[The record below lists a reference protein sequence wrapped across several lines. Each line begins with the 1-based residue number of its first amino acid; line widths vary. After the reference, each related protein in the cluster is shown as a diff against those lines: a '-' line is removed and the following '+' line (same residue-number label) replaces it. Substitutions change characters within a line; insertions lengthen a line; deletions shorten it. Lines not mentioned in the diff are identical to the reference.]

1 MAPTFLRHRR
11 PMLALKSF
19 LTKLYQHLLAMVFA
33 VNEIN
38 NNVKILPNIT
48 LGFHIHD
55 NYNDAKVTYHKTLD
69 LLFKSHHYIPNYKC
83 GIPKNV
89 AGVIGGLDSDSS
101 SRMADILRLYKIPQ
115 ISYGSFESAV
125 SDETRFFFYR
135 MVSSEAFQY
144 VGIVKLLLHF
154 QWKWVGLIS
163 SDGDDGERF
172 LQALEPMLSGNGIC
186 VSFMERM
193 KKNLHVDNPH
203 AAIFHFIS
211 NNPDFLETKTNVVV
225 IHGDTTTIVA
235 LANILWATKTLSFM
249 MEEEY
254 VQRISAGKVWV
265 TTVQVE
271 LALTIILKFFD
282 IRMLHGAL
290 GFTIHSNELTGFHKF
305 LQTVTPF
312 WAKGD
317 GSIKDVWE
325 QIFDCSFP
333 NSMDPTNLN
342 ETCTGEESLE
352 SVPAPFFEMSMTGHS
367 YSIYNAVYALAH
379 SLHAMYSSTASGR
392 TKENR
397 GRLDVEPW
405 QLYSFLQRISFNN
418 SAGDEI
424 VFNDRGEL
432 DAGFDI
438 TNVVTF
444 PNNSYTRVKVG
455 RLDPQAP
462 AGKEFTVQPDK
473 IEWHHTLSQVPPFS
487 LCNDYCHPG
496 HSKEPRE
503 GEKFCC
509 FNCVPC
515 PKGRIS
521 HQIDMEYCITCPE
534 DHYPNSNRDQCI
546 PKTPNFLSFEEPL
559 SILLI
564 CLTVFFSLI
573 TALILGIFIKHQDT
587 PIVKANN
594 RSLTY
599 ILLTSLLL
607 CINCSLLFIGQPKTW
622 TCLFRQTIFGIVF
635 SVSVSSVL
643 AKTITVVVAFMASK
657 PGNIFR
663 KLMGRRFAHSVVISF
678 SLVQVGICAIWLS
691 TSPPFPDLDMHSTFG
706 EIILECNEGS
716 VTIFYC
722 VLGYMVFLAT
732 ISFIVAFLAR
742 RLPDSFNEAKFIT
755 FSMLVFCSVWISFVP
770 AYLSTK
776 GKYVVAVEIFSI
788 LGSSAGLLGCI
799 FFPKCYLILLRPELN
814 SREQMMRNKN

>member
-1 MAPTFLRHRR
+1 MTTYIAVINPES
-11 PMLALKSF
+11 SF
-19 LTKLYQHLLAMVFA
+19 KKNPSQQSIEFPVFVPKFYQHLLAMVFA

-38 NNVKILPNIT
+38 KNPKILPNDT

-55 NYNDAKVTYHKTLD
+55 NYNDAKVTYHRTLD
-69 LLFKSHHYIPNYKC
+69 LLFKSHRYIPNYKC

-89 AGVIGGLDSDSS
+89 IGVIGGLDADSS

-115 ISYGSFESAV
+115 
-125 SDETRFFFYR
+125 
-135 MVSSEAFQY
+135 
-144 VGIVKLLLHF
+144 
-154 QWKWVGLIS
+154 
-163 SDGDDGERF
+163 
-172 LQALEPMLSGNGIC
+172 
-186 VSFMERM
+186 
-193 KKNLHVDNPH
+193 
-203 AAIFHFIS
+203 
-211 NNPDFLETKTNVVV
+211 
-225 IHGDTTTIVA
+225 
-235 LANILWATKTLSFM
+235 
-249 MEEEY
+249 
-254 VQRISAGKVWV
+254 
-265 TTVQVE
+265 
-271 LALTIILKFFD
+271 
-282 IRMLHGAL
+282 
-290 GFTIHSNELTGFHKF
+290 
-305 LQTVTPF
+305 
-312 WAKGD
+312 
-317 GSIKDVWE
+317 
-325 QIFDCSFP
+325 
-333 NSMDPTNLN
+333 LN

-352 SVPAPFFEMSMTGHS
+352 TMPATFFEMSMTGHS

-379 SLHAMYSSTASGR
+379 SLHTMYSSTASYR

-405 QLYSFLQRISFNN
+405 QLYPFLHRISFNN

-424 VFNDRGEL
+424 AFNDCGEL
-432 DAGFDI
+432 EAELDI

-444 PNNSYTRVKVG
+444 PNNSYARVKVG
-455 RLDPQAP
+455 KLDPHAP
-462 AGKEFTVQPDK
+462 AGKQLTVQPDK
-473 IEWHHTLSQVPPFS
+473 IEWHHNLSQVPPFS
-487 LCNDYCHPG
+487 LCDDYCHPG
-496 HSKEPRE
+496 HSKSQKE

-515 PKGRIS
+515 PKGMIS
-521 HQIDMEYCITCPE
+521 PQIDMEYCITCPE
-534 DHYPNSNRDQCI
+534 DHYPNSNRDHCI
-546 PKTPNFLSFEEPL
+546 PKTPNFLSFVEPL
-559 SILLI
+559 SILLT

-573 TALILGIFIKHQDT
+573 KALTLGIYIKHQDT

-607 CINCSLLFIGQPKTW
+607 CFNCSLLFIGQPKTW
-622 TCLFRQTIFGIVF
+622 TCLLRQTIFGIVF
-635 SVSVSSVL
+635 SVCVSSVL

-657 PGNIFR
+657 PGNIFS
-663 KLMGRRFAHSVVISF
+663 KLMGRRFAYSVVISF
-678 SLVQVGICAIWLS
+678 SLVQVGICAIWLG

-742 RLPDSFNEAKFIT
+742 KLPGSFNEAKFIT

-814 SREQMMRNKN
+814 SRKQMMRNKNASVNAQTSPEQGLVAQMCNGLLGRQGMAEKTFMGFMTRKTFMRIMDSRRPHLQH